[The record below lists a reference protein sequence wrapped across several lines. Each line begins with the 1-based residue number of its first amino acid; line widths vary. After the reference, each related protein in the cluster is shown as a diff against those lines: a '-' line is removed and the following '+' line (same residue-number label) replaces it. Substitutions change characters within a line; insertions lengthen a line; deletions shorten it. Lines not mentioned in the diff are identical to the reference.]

1 MKLFI
6 DYEFMDWNKYIDTE
20 RRNIYAANSVK
31 QREKSVV
38 MWTVKGK
45 YTGNYP
51 VTLTFKPH
59 FKNKRRDL
67 DNFRLKGLID
77 GLVAAGVIKNDNLT
91 CVNRIVLEP
100 VFDGKGGVEIEI
112 EETGADNGGKKN
124 VCEDDHR

>member
-20 RRNIYAANSVK
+20 RRNLYAANSVK

-38 MWTVKGK
+38 MWTVKEK

-91 CVNRIVLEP
+91 CVDRIVIEP
-100 VFDGKGGVEIEI
+100 VFDSNGGVEIEI
-112 EETGADNGGKKN
+112 EETGAYNG
-124 VCEDDHR
+124 